1 MKFTA
6 ILLSALAMSVLVSSA
21 PRASSESLH
30 SNADTLDVNYVN
42 RRERAERYF
51 DNCAD
56 SASTCL
62 FLLET
67 RVNADELRRDSG
79 DDAAD
84 NYIAG
89 FEDYIRK
96 FDPELAAE
104 IL

>member
-1 MKFTA
+1 MKLTA
-6 ILLSALAMSVLVSSA
+6 IVLPVFTLSIMVACGSKET
-21 PRASSESLH
+21 SES
-30 SNADTLDVNYVN
+30 SRNSADTLDVNYVN
-42 RRERAERYF
+42 GRDRAEYF
-51 DNCAD
+51 FDMCTD

-84 NYIAG
+84 NYLAG

>member
-6 ILLSALAMSVLVSSA
+6 ILLSALAMSVMVSCGSKG
-21 PRASSESLH
+21 SSESIH

-42 RRERAERYF
+42 GRERAERYF

-56 SASTCL
+56 SASSCL

>member
-1 MKFTA
+1 MDETGPNGILITA
-6 ILLSALAMSVLVSSA
+6 QIL
-21 PRASSESLH
+21 PRR
-30 SNADTLDVNYVN
+30 V
-42 RRERAERYF
+42 F
-51 DNCAD
+51 
-56 SASTCL
+56 

>member
-1 MKFTA
+1 MKLTA
-6 ILLSALAMSVLVSSA
+6 IVLSVFTLALMVACG
-21 PRASSESLH
+21 PKETSES
-30 SNADTLDVNYVN
+30 SRNSADTLDVNYVN
-42 RRERAERYF
+42 GRDRAEYF
-51 DNCAD
+51 FDTCTD

-84 NYIAG
+84 NYLAG

>member
-1 MKFTA
+1 MDETGPNG
-6 ILLSALAMSVLVSSA
+6 IL
-21 PRASSESLH
+21 
-30 SNADTLDVNYVN
+30 
-42 RRERAERYF
+42 
-51 DNCAD
+51 NCAD